1 MISVQIQTF
10 NWSSDQLP
18 ETQADEDFSER
29 KRNIFITET
38 EKLKSLG
45 IERDKEALA
54 IILSWY
60 IYLFIYLL
68 LIHIF
73 IVNLYSSCGQ

>member
-1 MISVQIQTF
+1 MLHLLQV
-10 NWSSDQLP
+10 DVAEDELLVAAVDDRGA
-18 ETQADEDFSER
+18 ADEDFSER

-54 IILSWY
+54 IILS
-60 IYLFIYLL
+60 
-68 LIHIF
+68 
-73 IVNLYSSCGQ
+73 

>member
-1 MISVQIQTF
+1 MISVKIQTF

-45 IERDKEALA
+45 IERDKQALA
-54 IILSWY
+54 IMYNIL
-60 IYLFIYLL
+60 IYLFIVYLS
-68 LIHIF
+68 F
-73 IVNLYSSCGQ
+73 YLY